1 MAAQNTH
8 QLQLC
13 FAHRDLPYIFT
24 QPARHFPASKVTV
37 LGEAGA
43 IPWTTPPLIRVF
55 DDAHYVY
62 QGKMEYPGK
71 EGSASAPPVKIA
83 LKWVVGERRIAR
95 LRQEADFYEA
105 NRDALQG
112 IAPQYYGYFTAEI
125 EGAKVAC
132 IVLEWCNGPRI
143 SDVYQLNLQR
153 MRVCA
158 KLHSAGIIHGDLLKA
173 RNFLNMPDVG
183 MLGRQRAAKSSLT

>member
-1 MAAQNTH
+1 
-8 QLQLC
+8 
-13 FAHRDLPYIFT
+13 
-24 QPARHFPASKVTV
+24 
-37 LGEAGA
+37 
-43 IPWTTPPLIRVF
+43 
-55 DDAHYVY
+55 
-62 QGKMEYPGK
+62 MEYPGK

-95 LRQEADFYEA
+95 LRQEAAFYEA

-143 SDVYQLNLQR
+143 SDVYQL
-153 MRVCA
+153 
-158 KLHSAGIIHGDLLKA
+158 K
-173 RNFLNMPDVG
+173 
-183 MLGRQRAAKSSLT
+183 